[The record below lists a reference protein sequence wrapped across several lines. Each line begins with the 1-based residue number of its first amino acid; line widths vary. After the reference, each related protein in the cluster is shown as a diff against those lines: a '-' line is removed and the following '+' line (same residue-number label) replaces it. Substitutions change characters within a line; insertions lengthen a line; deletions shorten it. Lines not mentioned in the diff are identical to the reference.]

1 MQDIKSNLT
10 TIHAR
15 IEKAC
20 RKAGRKKEEVKLLL
34 ATKTVPAERILIAGE
49 CGENLIGE
57 NRVQEAVEKL
67 EAIEHFPFERHFI
80 GHLQSNKVKDIL
92 KYAHTIQSIDRLSIA
107 EKLENHLQ
115 KEGRSINVLIQVNS
129 SYEESKFG
137 MEPEKAI
144 ELLRSVSKLSCLR
157 IKGLMT
163 IGANTEEETLIRK
176 SFQIIKNLQ
185 KQIIKEGIEGVSMDI
200 LSMGMSSDLELAIEE
215 GSSLIRVGSAVFGN
229 RG

>member
-1 MQDIKSNLT
+1 
-10 TIHAR
+10 
-15 IEKAC
+15 
-20 RKAGRKKEEVKLLL
+20 
-34 ATKTVPAERILIAGE
+34 
-49 CGENLIGE
+49 
-57 NRVQEAVEKL
+57 
-67 EAIEHFPFERHFI
+67 
-80 GHLQSNKVKDIL
+80 
-92 KYAHTIQSIDRLSIA
+92 IDRLSIA